1 MRISEYPVY
10 KPSGSKWLGDIHA
23 HWKVRRLK
31 YVAASNF
38 SGVNKHTVD
47 DETPVRLC
55 NYVDVYYNDYI
66 TPDIAFMD
74 ATATQTEIAR
84 FTLKKGDVLV
94 TKDSEA
100 WDDIAIPAYVVSDLQ
115 DVLCGYHLAHIRAA
129 IGVFHG
135 EYLFRAFSASGI
147 NDQFMVESTGIT
159 RYGLGK
165 YGLDNSLFPLPPIEE
180 QYAIAAFL
188 NHETKRIDQL
198 IAKKERQIELLQEK
212 RSALIS
218 HAVTK
223 GLNPKAKMK
232 DSGIEWLGEIPEHW
246 DIQRLKYVSS
256 INDEI
261 LNEDTEPLFELLY
274 IDIGSVD
281 SVQGIVNKE
290 VMEFEKAP
298 SRARRIVRNGDI
310 IVSTVRTYL
319 RAIAPIVNPE
329 SNLIV
334 STGFAV
340 IRPRY
345 GLESHFATYALR
357 APYFVDTI
365 VSRSVGVSY
374 PAINASVLTLIEI
387 ALPPS
392 EEQRKIAL
400 YLAHET
406 KKIDVIVSRVKDS
419 IDKLREYRT
428 ALISAA
434 VTGKIDVREEVS

>member
-1 MRISEYPVY
+1 MRISEYPAY
-10 KPSGSKWLGDIHA
+10 KASGSKWLGDIPA

-66 TPDIAFMD
+66 TPDIAFME

-115 DVLCGYHLAHIRAA
+115 GVLCGYHLAHIRAA

-147 NDQFMVESTGIT
+147 NDQFMVEATGIT

-180 QYAIAAFL
+180 QHAIAAFL

-198 IAKKERQIELLQEK
+198 IARKERQIELLQEK
-212 RSALIS
+212 RTALIS

-232 DSGIEWLGEIPEHW
+232 DSRIAWLGEIPEHW
-246 DIQRLKYVSS
+246 RVCTFKRVANMSYGVGGELDRTLTKGIKILSLPNVGIDGTLMLDDIPYV
-256 INDEI
+256 D
-261 LNEDTEPLFELLY
+261 LADDQKPTLL
-274 IDIGSVD
+274 
-281 SVQGIVNKE
+281 
-290 VMEFEKAP
+290 
-298 SRARRIVRNGDI
+298 
-310 IVSTVRTYL
+310 
-319 RAIAPIVNPE
+319 
-329 SNLIV
+329 
-334 STGFAV
+334 
-340 IRPRY
+340 
-345 GLESHFATYALR
+345 
-357 APYFVDTI
+357 
-365 VSRSVGVSY
+365 
-374 PAINASVLTLIEI
+374 
-387 ALPPS
+387 
-392 EEQRKIAL
+392 
-400 YLAHET
+400 
-406 KKIDVIVSRVKDS
+406 
-419 IDKLREYRT
+419 
-428 ALISAA
+428 
-434 VTGKIDVREEVS
+434 